1 MPQPSL
7 DRAVGRSVK
16 TRRSLNLFRPLLFRF
31 MKLERCDKQLQLVLR
46 RDHANSAAANPV
58 GYAET
63 PNIHRSVFQAL

>member
-46 RDHANSAAANPV
+46 RDHANSPAANPV